1 MFTKTIKYN
10 DFDNVERTETAY
22 FNLTKSELMEI
33 SMKLPDNLLQ
43 DVADEGEKLTD
54 EQRARRVL
62 ASLGNQGVTNF
73 IKEIILKAYGKKSID
88 GRRFE
93 KSEQMSTEFSQTL
106 AFDQLYYE
114 LMVDSA
120 KAAEFIN
127 NLIPESLIANSATSL
142 SVVSD
147 KE

>member
-1 MFTKTIKYN
+1 MFTKTITYT

-33 SMKLPDNLLQ
+33 SMKLPGTLLQ

-114 LMVDSA
+114 LMVDST

>member
-1 MFTKTIKYN
+1 MFTKTITYN

-33 SMKLPDNLLQ
+33 SMKLPGTLLQ

>member
-1 MFTKTIKYN
+1 MFTKTITYN

-33 SMKLPDNLLQ
+33 SMKLPGTLLQ
-43 DVADEGEKLTD
+43 DVADEEKITD

-62 ASLGNQGVTNF
+62 ASLGNQGVTSF

>member
-1 MFTKTIKYN
+1 MFTQTITYTA
-10 DFDNVERTETAY
+10 FDTVERTETAY
-22 FNLTKSELMEI
+22 FNLTKSELLEI
-33 SMKLPDNLLQ
+33 SMKLPGTLLQ
-43 DVADEGEKLTD
+43 DVADEEKITD

-62 ASLGNQGVTNF
+62 ASLGNQGVTSF

>member
-1 MFTKTIKYN
+1 MFTKTITYN

-33 SMKLPDNLLQ
+33 SMKLPGNLLQ

-114 LMVDSA
+114 LMIDSA

>member
-1 MFTKTIKYN
+1 MFTKTITYT

-22 FNLTKSELMEI
+22 FNLTKSELLEI
-33 SMKLPDNLLQ
+33 SMKLPGTLLQ
-43 DVADEGEKLTD
+43 DVADEEKITD

-62 ASLGNQGVTNF
+62 ASLGNQGVTSF

>member
-1 MFTKTIKYN
+1 MFTKTITYN

-33 SMKLPDNLLQ
+33 SMKLPGNLLQ

>member
-1 MFTKTIKYN
+1 MFTKTITYN

-22 FNLTKSELMEI
+22 FNLTKSELLEI
-33 SMKLPDNLLQ
+33 SMKLPGTLLQ
-43 DVADEGEKLTD
+43 DVADEEKITD

>member
-1 MFTKTIKYN
+1 MFTKTITYT

-22 FNLTKSELMEI
+22 FNLTKSELLEI
-33 SMKLPDNLLQ
+33 SMKLPGTLLQ
-43 DVADEGEKLTD
+43 DVADEEKITD

>member
-1 MFTKTIKYN
+1 MFTKTITYT

-22 FNLTKSELMEI
+22 FNLTKSELLEI
-33 SMKLPDNLLQ
+33 SMKLPGTLLQ
-43 DVADEGEKLTD
+43 DVADEEKITD

-62 ASLGNQGVTNF
+62 ASLGNQGVTSF

-114 LMVDSA
+114 LMVDST

>member
-1 MFTKTIKYN
+1 MFTKTITYN

-33 SMKLPDNLLQ
+33 SMKLPGTLLQ
-43 DVADEGEKLTD
+43 DVADEEEKLTD

>member
-1 MFTKTIKYN
+1 MFTKTITYN

-33 SMKLPDNLLQ
+33 SMKLPGNLLQ

-114 LMVDSA
+114 LMVDST

-142 SVVSD
+142 SVVSN

>member
-1 MFTKTIKYN
+1 MFTKTIKYI
-10 DFDNVERTETAY
+10 DFDNVERTEEAY

-33 SMKLPDNLLQ
+33 SMKLPGNLIQ
-43 DVADEGEKLTD
+43 DVVGEENITD

-62 ASLGNQGVTNF
+62 ASLGNQGITNF

-93 KSEQMSTEFSQTL
+93 KSEQMSTEFSQTM

-114 LMVDSA
+114 LMVDSE

-127 NLIPESLIANSATSL
+127 NLIPESLISNSATSL

-147 KE
+147 KG

>member
-1 MFTKTIKYN
+1 MFTKTIKYT
-10 DFDNVERTETAY
+10 DFDNVERTEEVY

-33 SMKLPDNLLQ
+33 SMKLPGNLIQ
-43 DVADEGEKLTD
+43 DVAGEENITD

-62 ASLGNQGVTNF
+62 ASLGNQGITNF

-93 KSEQMSTEFSQTL
+93 KSEQMSTEFSQTM

-114 LMVDSA
+114 LMVDSE

-127 NLIPESLIANSATSL
+127 NLIPESLIPNSATSL

-147 KE
+147 KG

>member
-1 MFTKTIKYN
+1 MFTKTITYN

-33 SMKLPDNLLQ
+33 SMKLPGTLLQ

-73 IKEIILKAYGKKSID
+73 IKESILKAYGKKSID

-114 LMVDSA
+114 LMVDST

>member
-1 MFTKTIKYN
+1 MFTKTITYT

-33 SMKLPDNLLQ
+33 SMKLPGNLLQ

-114 LMVDSA
+114 LMVDST

-142 SVVSD
+142 SVVSN

>member
-1 MFTKTIKYN
+1 MFTKTITYN

-33 SMKLPDNLLQ
+33 SMKLPGNLLQ

-114 LMVDSA
+114 LMVDST

>member
-1 MFTKTIKYN
+1 MFTKTITYN

-33 SMKLPDNLLQ
+33 SMKLPGTLLQ

-114 LMVDSA
+114 LMVDST